1 MLIPKFGL
9 EGTIY
14 LNNPKDKSAN
24 SSKVEF
30 IYNETEHTQSCGSV
44 TFHSFDPVKV
54 RLSLDSSN
62 VQHEKL
68 VFQLV
73 EPYIKGFSAEPIG
86 SEEADVEMK
95 EPEAKKAKETPQKGK
110 KGKKK

>member
-14 LNNPKDKSAN
+14 LNNPKDKTAN
-24 SSKVEF
+24 PSNVEF
-30 IYNETEHTQSCGSV
+30 VYNETEHTQSCKGV

-73 EPYIKGFSAEPIG
+73 EPYIKGFSAEPLTSG
-86 SEEADVEMK
+86 DVEME
-95 EPEAKKAKETPQKGK
+95 EPEAKKMKEAPQKGK

>member
-1 MLIPKFGL
+1 M
-9 EGTIY
+9 
-14 LNNPKDKSAN
+14 
-24 SSKVEF
+24 EF
-30 IYNETEHTQSCGSV
+30 VYNETEHTQSCQGI

-73 EPYIKGFSAEPIG
+73 EPYIKGFSAEPLT
-86 SEEADVEMK
+86 SAEDVEME
-95 EPEAKKAKETPQKGK
+95 EPEAKKLKETSQKGK

>member
-1 MLIPKFGL
+1 MIPKFGL

-14 LNNPKDKSAN
+14 LNNPKDKSPN
-24 SSKVEF
+24 PSKVEF
-30 IYNETEHTQSCGSV
+30 TYNETEHTQSCGGV

-73 EPYIKGFSAEPIG
+73 EPYIKGFSAEPLG
-86 SEEADVEMK
+86 AEDVDME
-95 EPEAKKAKETPQKGK
+95 EPEAKKAKETSKGK